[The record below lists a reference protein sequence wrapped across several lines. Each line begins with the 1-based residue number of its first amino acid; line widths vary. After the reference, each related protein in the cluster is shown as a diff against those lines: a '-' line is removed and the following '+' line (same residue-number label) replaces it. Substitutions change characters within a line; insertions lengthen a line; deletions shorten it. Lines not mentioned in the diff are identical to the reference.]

1 MAYITPDYYKNDYLG
16 APAPSDEELNRYIK
30 RASDII
36 DEVTSYRLY
45 GGKFDKIPDI
55 IQDIVRKATAAQV
68 EFYVVK
74 GGAAEVDAGEGSN
87 MDSVS
92 VGSFSY
98 SGGSGGA
105 DSNSGRDA
113 GRISPAALSLL
124 STTGLLYRGVFVR
137 G

>member
-1 MAYITPDYYKNDYLG
+1 MAYITPDYYKNDYMG
-16 APAPSDEELNRYIK
+16 APAPSDEDLNRYIK
-30 RASDII
+30 RASDVI
-36 DEVTSYRLY
+36 DEVTNYRLY
-45 GGKFDKIPDI
+45 GSKFEEMPDI
-55 IQDIVRKATAAQV
+55 IKDIIRKATAAQV

-74 GGAAEVDAGEGSN
+74 GGTAEVNAGENSS

-98 SGGSGGA
+98 SGGSGGS

-124 STTGLLYRGVFVR
+124 SKTGLLYRGVFVR

>member
-1 MAYITPDYYKNDYLG
+1 MAYITPDYYKNDYIG
-16 APAPSDEELNRYIK
+16 APAPSDEDLNRYIK

-45 GGKFDKIPDI
+45 GNKFDKMPDI
-55 IQDIVRKATAAQV
+55 IKDIVSKATAAQV

-74 GGAAEVDAGEGSN
+74 AGTAEVNAGSSS

-98 SGGSGGA
+98 SGGSGG
-105 DSNSGRDA
+105 SERNSVRNA
-113 GRISPAALSLL
+113 GRISPTALSLL
-124 STTGLLYRGVFVR
+124 SETGLLYRGVFVR

>member
-1 MAYITPDYYKNDYLG
+1 MAYITPDYYKNDYMG
-16 APAPSDEELNRYIK
+16 AAAPSDEDLNRYIK

-36 DEVTSYRLY
+36 DEVTNYRLY
-45 GGKFDKIPDI
+45 GNKFEEMPDI
-55 IQDIVRKATAAQV
+55 IKDIVRKATAAQV

-74 GGAAEVDAGEGSN
+74 GGDSSVNAGTDD
-87 MDSVS
+87 MTSVS

-124 STTGLLYRGVFVR
+124 SKTGLLYRGVFVR